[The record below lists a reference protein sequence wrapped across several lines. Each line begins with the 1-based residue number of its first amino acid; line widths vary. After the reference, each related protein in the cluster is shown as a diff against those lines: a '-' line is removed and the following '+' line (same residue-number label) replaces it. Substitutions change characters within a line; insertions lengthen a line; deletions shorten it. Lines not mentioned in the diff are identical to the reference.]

1 MKNEKQVSNVVGVLK
16 YYLSYNSRKYGYF
29 YCSNLYGDQMKPKL
43 LTNEYILGWVLMLTS
58 MYLESEGRIASSI
71 VFSLAGIVIL
81 TVDLVKKVK
90 YVNQLR
96 KEIKVKV
103 EKDKDKK
110 E

>member
-1 MKNEKQVSNVVGVLK
+1 
-16 YYLSYNSRKYGYF
+16 
-29 YCSNLYGDQMKPKL
+29 
-43 LTNEYILGWVLMLTS
+43 
-58 MYLESEGRIASSI
+58 MYLQSEGRMLSSSI
-71 VFSLAGIVIL
+71 FSLAGIVIL

-110 E
+110 K